1 MSRLDHMLRR
11 LHAQRACLNRA
22 AELVAGIDGVV
33 LELGLGNGRSYDHLR
48 ELLLGRDIYVCE
60 REVAAHPDC
69 IPPDDRL
76 LVGDLR
82 ETLPRARPW
91 LSGKVALLNIDLGTG
106 NAGEHKVIAAE
117 VLPLA
122 IPLLTPHCIIAS
134 DLELQSAELEGLPLP
149 EAMPM
154 GPVGR
159 YQLYRRR

>member
-22 AELVAGIDGVV
+22 AELVASIDGVV

-48 ELLLGRDIYVCE
+48 ELLPTREIYVCE

-69 IPPDDRL
+69 IPPDDKL

-82 ETLPRARPW
+82 ETLPRARPS
-91 LSGKVALLNIDLGTG
+91 LAGQVALLNIDLGTG
-106 NAGEHKVIAAE
+106 NAAEHKVIAAE
-117 VLPLA
+117 VLPLVMA
-122 IPLLTPHCIIAS
+122 LLKPGSIVAS
-134 DLELQSAELEGLPLP
+134 DLELANAELEELPLP

-159 YQLYRRR
+159 YQLYRRL